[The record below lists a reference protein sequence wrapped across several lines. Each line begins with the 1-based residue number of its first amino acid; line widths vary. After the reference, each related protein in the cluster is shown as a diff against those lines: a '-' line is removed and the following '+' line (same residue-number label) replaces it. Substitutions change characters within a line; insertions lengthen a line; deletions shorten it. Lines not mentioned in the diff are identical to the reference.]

1 MAAAESPLAWSNLRL
16 TIEYDGT
23 DFHGWQSQ
31 REARTVQGELTK
43 ALSMLLG
50 ERVVPVASGRTDAG
64 THALAQVAHAKA
76 RGTIPPLHRLH
87 RGLNGLLPPDVAVH
101 RVEAVSDQFHAR
113 YDAVGKHYR
122 YRISTD
128 KSALA
133 RKQIW
138 SCYRPLR
145 LEPMKAAASHL
156 VGEHDF
162 AAFCKKDP
170 PPDRFECQVR
180 ECEIES
186 QGREIVLE
194 IEANRFLRH
203 MVRII
208 VGTLV
213 EIGVGRRPASDIP
226 GLLASRDR
234 TRAGPTAPACG
245 LCLVCVTYP

>member
-1 MAAAESPLAWSNLRL
+1 MAAAESPLGWTNLRL

-23 DFHGWQSQ
+23 GFHGWQSQ
-31 REARTVQGELTK
+31 CEERTVQGELSR
-43 ALSMLLG
+43 ALSTLLG

-64 THALAQVAHAKA
+64 THALGQVAHAKT
-76 RGTIPPLHRLH
+76 RGTIPLHRIH

-113 YDAVGKHYR
+113 YDAIAKRYR
-122 YRISTD
+122 YRICTD
-128 KSALA
+128 KSALS
-133 RKQIW
+133 RNQTW
-138 SCYRPLR
+138 SCFRPLD
-145 LEPMKAAASHL
+145 LEPMRAGASLL
-156 VGEHDF
+156 VGEHSF

-170 PPDRFECQVR
+170 VPDRFECLVR

-186 QGREIVLE
+186 VGREVIFE

-208 VGTLV
+208 IGTLV

-226 GLLASRDR
+226 ILLAAGDR
-234 TRAGPTAPACG
+234 SQAGPTAPACG
-245 LCLVCVTYP
+245 LCLMYVSYP

>member
-1 MAAAESPLAWSNLRL
+1 MAAAESPVAWSNLRL

-31 REARTVQGELTK
+31 CQERTVQGELSK
-43 ALSMLLG
+43 ALSILLG
-50 ERVVPVASGRTDAG
+50 DRVVPVASGRTDAG

-76 RGTIPPLHRLH
+76 RGTMPLHRLH

-101 RVEAVSDQFHAR
+101 CVEAVSDQFHAR
-113 YDAVGKHYR
+113 HDAIGKRYR
-122 YRISTD
+122 YRIWTD

-138 SCYRPLR
+138 SCFRPLQ
-145 LEPMKAAASHL
+145 LEPMKAAASHF
-156 VGEHDF
+156 VGEHRF
-162 AAFCKKDP
+162 GAFCKKDP
-170 PPDRFECQVR
+170 PPDRFECLVR
-180 ECEIES
+180 ECEIEA
-186 QGREIVLE
+186 QGRELVLE

-213 EIGVGRRPASDIP
+213 EIGLGQRPASDIL
-226 GLLASRDR
+226 GLLASGDR
-234 TRAGPTAPACG
+234 TKAGPTAPAHG

>member
-1 MAAAESPLAWSNLRL
+1 MAAAESSLAWSNLRL

-31 REARTVQGELTK
+31 CEGRTVQGELSQ
-43 ALSMLLG
+43 ALSTLLRA
-50 ERVVPVASGRTDAG
+50 RVVPVASGRTDAG

-76 RGTIPPLHRLH
+76 RGTMPLHRIH

-113 YDAVGKHYR
+113 YDAVGKRYR
-122 YRISTD
+122 YRICTN
-128 KSALA
+128 KTALA
-133 RKQIW
+133 RRQSW
-138 SCYRPLR
+138 SCFRPLQ
-145 LEPMKAAASHL
+145 LEPMKAAAALL
-156 VGEHDF
+156 VGEHSF

-170 PPDRFECQVR
+170 PPDRFECQVL

-186 QGREIVLE
+186 RGREIVFE

-208 VGTLV
+208 IGTLV
-213 EIGVGRRPASDIP
+213 EIGAGRRPARDISL
-226 GLLASRDR
+226 LLAAGDR
-234 TRAGPTAPACG
+234 SQAGPTAPACG